1 MSENKKI
8 NFKVGDKVQW
18 YPSTSIYSI
27 TKTDNIYNKVYYNHT
42 ENDRAP
48 QYNYMDILESN
59 ILNGKIHSYIPV
71 EREKKPIKK
80 ESKKK
85 MENKIITNADVRSV
99 INKSNGQIF
108 TVAFRKRSNGELRI
122 MNARLGVQKDLTGK
136 GMSYNPKSHGLMTVF
151 DMQKQEYRMVD
162 TEAVIWA
169 KVNGTTYTVDRG

>member
-8 NFKVGDKVQW
+8 N
-18 YPSTSIYSI
+18 I
-27 TKTDNIYNKVYYNHT
+27 
-42 ENDRAP
+42 
-48 QYNYMDILESN
+48 
-59 ILNGKIHSYIPV
+59 
-71 EREKKPIKK
+71 K

-85 MENKIITNADVRSV
+85 MENKIITNNDVRNV
-99 INKSNGQIF
+99 IQKSNGQIF
-108 TVAFRKRSNGELRI
+108 TVAFRKRSNGEIRI

-169 KVNGTTYTVDRG
+169 KVNGTTYTVDH